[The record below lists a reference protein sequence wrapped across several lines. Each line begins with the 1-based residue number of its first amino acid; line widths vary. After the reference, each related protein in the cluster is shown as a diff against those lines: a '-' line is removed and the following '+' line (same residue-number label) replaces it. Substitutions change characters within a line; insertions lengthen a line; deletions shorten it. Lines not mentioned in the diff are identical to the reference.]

1 MHNRHSLAP
10 NPQQRLSTKNLKNLR
25 KHSQNV
31 GVLGELAAGDPT
43 GDLSLNAEMRWETMA
58 NAGYLTPIDRFFV
71 RNHATT
77 PRVDPA
83 TWRLRVEG
91 PGVERTLEL
100 GYDDLTRLP
109 GISVV
114 RALGCAGNG
123 RVFFEQERE
132 VPGTPWRLGAIGVTE
147 WAGVRLREILE
158 RAGLKFR
165 DQVQGRLRVVRL
177 HGRVCLNAHS
187 MRVPPFS
194 KRFVPFSILTCAA
207 TPTG

>member
-10 NPQQRLSTKNLKNLR
+10 NSQQRLSTKNLKNLR

-43 GDLSLNAEMRWETMA
+43 GDLSLNAKMRWETMA

-71 RNHATT
+71 RNHAPT
-77 PRVDPA
+77 PRVDLA

-114 RALGCAGNG
+114 RALGCAGTGASSSSRKG
-123 RVFFEQERE
+123 RSPER
-132 VPGTPWRLGAIGVTE
+132 PGG
-147 WAGVRLREILE
+147 
-158 RAGLKFR
+158 
-165 DQVQGRLRVVRL
+165 
-177 HGRVCLNAHS
+177 
-187 MRVPPFS
+187 
-194 KRFVPFSILTCAA
+194 
-207 TPTG
+207 